1 MGEKSIERALEVKLQ
16 GNELF
21 KKNDFE
27 AAISLYTEAI
37 ALCPPGKSSDL
48 SIMYQNRA
56 AALERLDR
64 LDEGLKDCGES
75 LRLNNR
81 YGKSYDRRSKILKKL
96 VDTLDGD
103 KLEERIKH
111 LRQALED
118 VSVLAQ
124 LDGYNPQQL
133 VIVDEI
139 LKQLGEPELCHLD
152 NSTVTIMY
160 SGSSLAIVT
169 ARTRQPVMP
178 SNYTI
183 LQYFSSF
190 IEDPLFENVAGE
202 SKYASAKTCFEEKVT

>member
-1 MGEKSIERALEVKLQ
+1 MGDKNIEKALEVKLQ

-37 ALCPPGKSSDL
+37 ALCPQGKTSDL

-64 LDEGLKDCGES
+64 LEEGLKDCGES

-96 VDTLDGD
+96 VDKMDGGQ
-103 KLEERIKH
+103 LEERIKH

-133 VIVDEI
+133 VIVDEV
-139 LKQLGEPELCHLD
+139 LKQLGEL
-152 NSTVTIMY
+152 NSCQGPLVTIMCVQ
-160 SGSSLAIVT
+160 GA
-169 ARTRQPVMP
+169 
-178 SNYTI
+178 
-183 LQYFSSF
+183 
-190 IEDPLFENVAGE
+190 PLLL
-202 SKYASAKTCFEEKVT
+202 

>member
-27 AAISLYTEAI
+27 GAISLYTEAI
-37 ALCPPGKSSDL
+37 GLCPPGKTSDL

-96 VDTLDGD
+96 VDTLDGG

-133 VIVDEI
+133 GLVDEI
-139 LKQLGEPELCHLD
+139 LKQLGERESGHVD
-152 NSTVTIMY
+152 NSIVGYPHESRELIGHSHGQDETACDAFKLHNPSILFILHR
-160 SGSSLAIVT
+160 GSFV
-169 ARTRQPVMP
+169 RECDGR
-178 SNYTI
+178 
-183 LQYFSSF
+183 
-190 IEDPLFENVAGE
+190 E
-202 SKYASAKTCFEEKVT
+202 

>member
-1 MGEKSIERALEVKLQ
+1 MRNSDTNLDFFFQRIMGEKSIERALEVKLQ

-27 AAISLYTEAI
+27 AAISQYTEAI
-37 ALCPPGKSSDL
+37 ALCPPGKTSDL

-64 LDEGLKDCGES
+64 LEEGLKDCGES

-96 VDTLDGD
+96 VDTMDGD
-103 KLEERIKH
+103 KLEERIRH

-133 VIVDEI
+133 VIVDEV
-139 LKQLGEPELCHLD
+139 LKQLGERVSCDIIRTVGDYHVIVYRELPC
-152 NSTVTIMY
+152 NSHGQDEAASDAFQLHHPPILCILHR
-160 SGSSLAIVT
+160 GSFV
-169 ARTRQPVMP
+169 
-178 SNYTI
+178 
-183 LQYFSSF
+183 
-190 IEDPLFENVAGE
+190 
-202 SKYASAKTCFEEKVT
+202 